1 MAFLH
6 DPAFWVAIAFIGFIG
21 VALYFKLP
29 GMLAKTLDERAAKIK
44 HELEEAQRLREEAQA
59 LFAEY
64 QRKTRGAEKEAEE
77 ILAFAKEE
85 SKRQAAQAKQ
95 DLEDLMTRR
104 AAMAEAK
111 IAQAEAQAVQ
121 DVRNAA
127 VDVAVAAAERLLAQE
142 MAGDKADALL
152 DQSISELKTKLH

>member
-64 QRKTRGAEKEAEE
+64 QRKTRGAEK
-77 ILAFAKEE
+77 
-85 SKRQAAQAKQ
+85 